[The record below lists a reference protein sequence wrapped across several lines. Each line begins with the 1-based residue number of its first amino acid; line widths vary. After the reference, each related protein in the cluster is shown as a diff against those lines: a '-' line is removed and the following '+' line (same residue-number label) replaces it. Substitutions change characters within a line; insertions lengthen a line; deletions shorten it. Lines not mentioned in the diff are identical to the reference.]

1 MLEVHSALTG
11 EPIAVLEDEEGAG
24 DSVRVLKRR
33 LAQKIGLTRFRLR
46 LFEDNRPIDD
56 NETIS
61 LKVVQL
67 VILEFLPRDFEQER
81 EVMMACQEN
90 DDKLLEEQLSQ
101 PRNPNFEDAD
111 GKTPFLYVASCHGSL
126 KCVHLLIEAGAQIDQ
141 GLTHNGETIE
151 TPLHAAAGEGHIEVV
166 RFLVESGA
174 NKDQRRPDD
183 GATPLFV
190 ASEEGHIQVVRFLVE
205 SGANKDQGMTD
216 DGETPLWVAA
226 WKGHLEVVRF
236 LVESGASKDQG
247 KTNGETP
254 LYQAARKGHV
264 EVVRF
269 LVESGACKDQGLP
282 DDGETPLHVAVR
294 KEHLKLSD
302 FW

>member
-11 EPIAVLEDEEGAG
+11 EPIAVLEDEEGAD
-24 DSVRVLKRR
+24 DSVKVLKQR
-33 LAQKIGLTRFRLR
+33 LAQKIGLTWFRLR
-46 LFEDNRPIDD
+46 LIQDNRPIDD
-56 NETIS
+56 HETMN

-67 VILEFLPRDFEQER
+67 VILEFLPPDFEQER
-81 EVMMACQEN
+81 DVILACQEN

-111 GKTPFLYVASCHGSL
+111 GKTPLYVATNHGSL

-141 GLTHNGETIE
+141 GLTDLGE
-151 TPLHAAAGEGHIEVV
+151 TPLHAAAEEGHIE
-166 RFLVESGA
+166 
-174 NKDQRRPDD
+174 
-183 GATPLFV
+183 
-190 ASEEGHIQVVRFLVE
+190 VVRFLVE

-236 LVESGASKDQG
+236 LVESGANKDQG
-247 KTNGETP
+247 MTDGNTP

-264 EVVRF
+264 EVVQF
-269 LVESGACKDQGLP
+269 LAESGADKEQGP
-282 DDGETPLHVAVR
+282 TDDGETPLHVAVR
-294 KEHLKLSD
+294 KGHFEVVRFLVKSGANKDQGKTDGATPLYM
-302 FW
+302 